1 MIGHSS
7 AGGVN
12 YGRNIRPAA
21 RRQSTD
27 ALKTAATLAGM
38 VDSHT
43 MQDTHLDRPA
53 SVSALNPA
61 GEFEEMT
68 MSRTSHGIG
77 VQVQCLKRSL
87 GHDLAA

>member
-27 ALKTAATLAGM
+27 ALETAATLAGM

-43 MQDTHLDRPA
+43 MQDPYLDRPD
-53 SVSALNPA
+53 SVSALKPA
-61 GEFEEMT
+61 GEFEEIT
-68 MSRTSHGIG
+68 MSRASHGIG
-77 VQVQCLKRSL
+77 VSKDRS
-87 GHDLAA
+87 GMT